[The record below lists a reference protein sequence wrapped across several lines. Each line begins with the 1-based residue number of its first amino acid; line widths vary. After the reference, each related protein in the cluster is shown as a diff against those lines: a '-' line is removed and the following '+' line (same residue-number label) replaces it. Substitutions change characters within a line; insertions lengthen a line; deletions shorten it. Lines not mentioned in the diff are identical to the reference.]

1 MVKLTELIKESKQQ
15 HYHLLTIIAD
25 FEVQKGKINEIVD
38 FLRNKNWKEYNVEQE
53 VLKIIEEIP
62 ENKLKTKI
70 NSEIKKW
77 IRTTN
82 KNSILLNSNI
92 LYNSELGT
100 QGPFATFKYLFRDDK
115 ESILFLDG
123 KLRGNDTAY
132 YSTPDRPDYKEIKL
146 DEVVF
151 ENIEEIEIA

>member
-1 MVKLTELIKESKQQ
+1 MVKLTELIEESKQQ

-53 VLKIIEEIP
+53 VLKIIEDIP

-70 NSEIKKW
+70 NTEIKKW
-77 IRTTN
+77 MKSIN